1 MSKGIYN
8 IALVPYDQHYILTVC
23 VGLTMEEIL
32 DKFRITGEIYTN
44 LPSNLKSI
52 KRRSKSF
59 EMIESEFVYF
69 KVRSQLE
76 KIVNGKTAGCV
87 FYSDEL
93 DKDKTMFMFLPDL
106 DWKGCSKEQ
115 LAKFMIAISHEV
127 THVAQFFLPKF
138 LERNDEP
145 EAECYFKD
153 YVTECI
159 VEAFASDLFH

>member
-23 VGLTMEEIL
+23 VGLSMEEIL
-32 DKFRITGEIYTN
+32 DKFRINGDIYTD
-44 LPSNLKSI
+44 PPGTLKSFDTI
-52 KRRSKSF
+52 K
-59 EMIESEFVYF
+59 SEFDHF
-69 KVRSQLE
+69 KIKDHLI
-76 KIVNGKTAGCV
+76 KIQNGTTGGCV

-93 DKDKTMFMFLPDL
+93 DKDKTMFMFLPDF
-106 DWKGCSKEQ
+106 DWDGCTKKQ
-115 LAKFMIAISHEV
+115 LAKFMITIAHEV
-127 THVAQFFLPKF
+127 THVAQFYLPKF

-159 VEAFASDLFH
+159 AAAFASDLFH

>member
-32 DKFRITGEIYTN
+32 DHFKIDGSIYTN
-44 LPSNLKSI
+44 PPATLKSI
-52 KRRSKSF
+52 KRRSKTF
-59 EMIESEFVYF
+59 EMMKDEFEYF
-69 KVRSQLE
+69 KVRSHLE
-76 KIVNGKTAGCV
+76 KILNGKTGGSV
-87 FYSDEL
+87 FYSDAL
-93 DKDKTMFMFLPDL
+93 DKDKTMFMFLPDF
-106 DWKGCSKEQ
+106 DWEGCTKEQ
-115 LAKFMIAISHEV
+115 LAKFMITISHEV
-127 THVAQFFLPKF
+127 THVAQFYLPKF